1 MSCWHIE
8 FLPTPAISP
17 MSFWVHRPVDARR
30 GQRWEDAS
38 SYEPPRERAIPGRG
52 YPLFHVSCGDLAL
65 RFASL
70 AEIEA
75 CANVLG
81 RKLLPRALDLVR
93 SSGVQKGPHAHWL
106 SRLPARWK
114 RWSRRERLAARLRA
128 ALVHFRERLE
138 QGRP

>member
-1 MSCWHIE
+1 MSGTHIQ
-8 FLPTPAISP
+8 FQTTPSASP
-17 MSFWVHRPVDARR
+17 MSFWVQRPVDARR
-30 GQRWEDAS
+30 GQRWEDAA

-52 YPLFHVSCGDLAL
+52 YPLFHVSCGDLSL

-93 SSGVQKGPHAHWL
+93 SSGIEKGPHAHWL

-114 RWSRRERLAARLRA
+114 RWSRRERLAARLRF
-128 ALVHFRERLE
+128 ALVEFRARLQEERS
-138 QGRP
+138 

>member
-1 MSCWHIE
+1 MSCWRLE
-8 FLPTPAISP
+8 FLPTPPISP
-17 MSFWVHRPVDARR
+17 LTFWVHRPIDRRR
-30 GQRWEDAS
+30 GQRWEDAT
-38 SYEPPRERAIPGRG
+38 SYEPPRERPIPGRG
-52 YPLFHVSCGDLAL
+52 YPLFHVSCGDLSL

-75 CANVLG
+75 CASILG

-114 RWSRRERLAARLRA
+114 RWSRRERLAARLRV
-128 ALVHFRERLE
+128 ALVDFRARLE
-138 QGRP
+138 QARS

>member
-1 MSCWHIE
+1 
-8 FLPTPAISP
+8 
-17 MSFWVHRPVDARR
+17 MSFWVHRPIDTRR
-30 GQRWEDAS
+30 GQRWEDAQ

-52 YPLFHVSCGDLAL
+52 YPLFHVSCGDLSL
-65 RFASL
+65 DFASL

-81 RKLLPRALDLVR
+81 RKLLPRSLDLVR

-114 RWSRRERLAARLRA
+114 RWSRRARLAARLRV
-128 ALVHFRERLE
+128 ALVDFRARLE
-138 QGRP
+138 QARS